1 MEAGLPR
8 EGRAGQAAPAGFREA
23 SRRAVE
29 DPALR
34 EAIRR
39 VTFNLGA
46 RRAQVTGELPH
57 FDALRE
63 QAKRLKEHTLAH
75 LDQYL
80 EQLEAAVR
88 SRGGHVHWARDA
100 EEARRCVVRICQE
113 AGARRVAKSKSMV
126 TEEVEL
132 NRALVQAGMEVVET
146 DLGEFVVQI
155 SGDRPSHLIAPII
168 HKRREDVA
176 RLFSEHLGT
185 PPDAPVPVLTAAARA
200 HLRQAFL
207 RADVGITGA
216 NFLVAE
222 TGTVVLVENEGNARM
237 VTSLPRVHVAV
248 AGVEK
253 VVPRLAD
260 LAVFLPLLVRSA
272 TGQRLSA
279 YVSLLTGPR
288 TAGELDGPEAFHL
301 VLVDNGRSRL
311 LRDPDLREALQCIR
325 CSACLNVCPV
335 YERAGGHAYGSVY
348 SGPIGA
354 VISPVLAEGRGLGD
368 LPFASSL
375 CGACLEVCP
384 LRIDI
389 PRMLVALRA
398 RAAAGPQARWEAR
411 LAKLTGWVLQH
422 PTLYRWGSRLAR
434 LVEPLVRV
442 QGRSRINWGPLEAW
456 ARSRDLPRLA
466 PHPFHRRVRR

>member
-1 MEAGLPR
+1 MTPT
-8 EGRAGQAAPAGFREA
+8 PSGFRDA
-23 SRRAVE
+23 SARAVR
-29 DPALR
+29 DPTLR

-39 VTFNLGA
+39 VTDNLTA
-46 RRAQVTGELPH
+46 RRHQVTSELPH

-63 QAKRLKEHTLAH
+63 RAKAIKEHTLAH
-75 LDQYL
+75 LDRYL
-80 EQLEAAVR
+80 EQLEQNVR
-88 SRGGHVHWARDA
+88 ARGGHVHWARTA
-100 EEARRCVVRICQE
+100 PEACAVVVDICRQ
-113 AGARRVAKSKSMV
+113 AGARLAAKSKSMV

-132 NRALVQAGMEVVET
+132 NSALLRAGIQPVET

-168 HKRREDVA
+168 HRRREDVA
-176 RLFSEHLGT
+176 ELFARHLGT

-237 VTSLPRVHVAV
+237 VTTLPRVHVAV

-253 VVPRLAD
+253 VIPRLAD

-288 TAGELDGPEAFHL
+288 GAGERDGPEAFHL
-301 VLVDNGRSRL
+301 VLVDNGRSHL
-311 LRDPDLREALQCIR
+311 LQDAELREALQCIR

-354 VISPVLAEGRGLGD
+354 VVTPALTGGKGLAD

-375 CGACLEVCP
+375 CGACREVCP
-384 LRIDI
+384 LQIDI
-389 PRMLVALRA
+389 PRMLVVLRA
-398 RAAAGPQARWEAR
+398 RAARARAGWEAHAAR
-411 LAKLTGWVLQH
+411 AAAWLLRH
-422 PTLYRWGSRLAR
+422 PSLYRGASRLAR
-434 LVEPLVRV
+434 LVYPLVARWPV
-442 QGRSRINWGPLEAW
+442 GPLRAWAQGRTIPRPSRT
-456 ARSRDLPRLA
+456 
-466 PHPFHRRVRR
+466 PFHRTVRR

>member
-1 MEAGLPR
+1 VRPTA
-8 EGRAGQAAPAGFREA
+8 AGFREA
-23 SRRAVE
+23 GARAVR
-29 DPALR
+29 DAALR

-39 VTFNLGA
+39 VTDNLTA
-46 RRAQVTGELPH
+46 RRVQVTSELPH

-63 QAKRLKEHTLAH
+63 QAKRIKEHTLAH
-75 LDQYL
+75 LDRYL
-80 EQLEAAVR
+80 EQLERQVHR
-88 SRGGHVHWARDA
+88 RGGQVHWARDA
-100 EEARRCVVRICQE
+100 EEACAHVVRICRQ
-113 AGARRVAKSKSMV
+113 AGARVVAKSKSMV

-132 NRALVQAGMEVVET
+132 NRALAAAGVEVVET

-168 HKRREDVA
+168 HRRREDVA
-176 RLFSEHLGT
+176 QLFARHLGT
-185 PPDAPVPVLTAAARA
+185 PPDADVPVLTAAARR

-207 RADVGITGA
+207 RADVGVTGA

-248 AGVEK
+248 AGIEK
-253 VVPRLAD
+253 VLPRLAD
-260 LAVFLPLLVRSA
+260 LAMFLPLLVRSA

-288 TAGELDGPEAFHL
+288 RPGELDGPEAFHL

-311 LRDPDLREALQCIR
+311 LADPELREALQCVR

-335 YERAGGHAYGSVY
+335 YERTGGHAYGSVY

-354 VISPVLAEGRGLGD
+354 VVTPGLTGGAGLMD

-375 CGACLEVCP
+375 CGACREVCP

-398 RAAAGPQARWEAR
+398 RASHTPQARWERGVVRVGAR
-411 LAKLTGWVLQH
+411 LLQS
-422 PTLYRWGSRLAR
+422 PRAYRWASAAAR
-434 LVEPLVRV
+434 VLEPLVR
-442 QGRSRINWGPLEAW
+442 WLPPGPLRRW
-456 ARSRDLPRLA
+456 TRSRDLPRLSRR
-466 PHPFHRRVRR
+466 PFHRTVSR

>member
-1 MEAGLPR
+1 VNAT
-8 EGRAGQAAPAGFREA
+8 AAGFREA
-23 SRRAVE
+23 SAHAVQ
-29 DPALR
+29 DRALR

-39 VTFNLGA
+39 VTENLGT
-46 RRAQVTGELPH
+46 RRVQVTSELPH
-57 FDALRE
+57 WEALRDR
-63 QAKRLKEHTLAH
+63 AKRIKEHALAH
-75 LDQYL
+75 LDRYL
-80 EQLEAAVR
+80 EQLEEAVR
-88 SRGGHVHWARDA
+88 ARGGQVHWARDA
-100 EEARRCVVRICQE
+100 EEACACVVRICRE

-132 NRALVQAGMEVVET
+132 NRALVAAGLEVVET

-168 HKRREDVA
+168 HRRREDVA
-176 RLFSEHLGT
+176 ELFSRHLGT
-185 PPDAPVPVLTAAARA
+185 PPDAPVPVLTAAARS

-248 AGVEK
+248 AGIEK

-279 YVSLLTGPR
+279 YVSLLNGPR
-288 TAGELDGPEAFHL
+288 GPGELDGPEVFHL
-301 VLVDNGRSRL
+301 VLVDNGRSAL
-311 LRDPDLREALQCIR
+311 LADPELREALQCIR

-335 YERAGGHAYGSVY
+335 YERTGGHAYGSVY

-354 VISPVLAEGRGLGD
+354 VLTPGLTGGVGLVD

-375 CGACLEVCP
+375 CGACREACP

-398 RAAAGPQARWEAR
+398 RAARTPQAWRERAAVRLAAWVLARPGAYRLASTAAR
-411 LAKLTGWVLQH
+411 LLQ
-422 PTLYRWGSRLAR
+422 PVVAR
-434 LVEPLVRV
+434 FPL
-442 QGRSRINWGPLEAW
+442 GPLRAW
-456 ARSRDLPRLA
+456 ARGRELPRLS
-466 PHPFHRRVRR
+466 PKPFHRRAGR

>member
-1 MEAGLPR
+1 MSPHAV
-8 EGRAGQAAPAGFREA
+8 GFREA
-23 SRRAVE
+23 SARAVL

-39 VTFNLGA
+39 VTDNLA
-46 RRAQVTGELPH
+46 VRRVQVTAELPH
-57 FDALRE
+57 FDVLRDR
-63 QAKRLKEHTLAH
+63 AKRIKEHTLAN
-75 LDQYL
+75 LDRYL
-80 EQLEAAVR
+80 EQLEAAVQA
-88 SRGGHVHWARDA
+88 RGGHVHWARDA
-100 EEARRCVVRICQE
+100 EEAAACVVRICRE

-132 NRALVQAGMEVVET
+132 NRALREAGIEPVET

-176 RLFSEHLGT
+176 ELFRRHLGT
-185 PPDAPVPVLTAAARA
+185 PADAPVPVLTAAARA

-207 RADVGITGA
+207 QAEVGITGA

-222 TGTVVLVENEGNARM
+222 TGTVVVVENEGNARM

-248 AGVEK
+248 AGIEK
-253 VVPRLAD
+253 VVPRWAD

-288 TAGELDGPEAFHL
+288 RPGERDGPDGFHL
-301 VLVDNGRSRL
+301 VLVDNGRSRML
-311 LRDPDLREALQCIR
+311 ADPELREALQCIR

-354 VISPVLAEGRGLGD
+354 VLTPALTGGRGLVD

-375 CGACLEVCP
+375 CGACRDVCP

-389 PRMLVALRA
+389 PRMLVVLRA
-398 RAAAGPQARWEAR
+398 RAGRTAAARWERRVAR
-411 LAKLTGWVLQH
+411 VAAWLLCR
-422 PTLYRWGSRLAR
+422 PRLYRWASLAAR
-434 LVEPLVRV
+434 ALEPVVRNV
-442 QGRSRINWGPLEAW
+442 PVGPLRRW
-456 ARSRDLPRLA
+456 TRARELPRLS
-466 PHPFHRRVRR
+466 PTPFHRTVPR

>member
-1 MEAGLPR
+1 MTPT
-8 EGRAGQAAPAGFREA
+8 AAAFRDRSA
-23 SRRAVE
+23 RAVQ

-39 VTFNLGA
+39 VTGHLGG
-46 RRAQVTGELPH
+46 RRAQVTAELPH
-57 FDALRE
+57 FDTLRE
-63 QAKRLKEHTLAH
+63 RAKHIKQHTLAH
-75 LDQYL
+75 LDRYL
-80 EQLEAAVR
+80 EQLEHQVR
-88 SRGGHVHWARDA
+88 ARGGHVHWARDA
-100 EEARRCVVRICQE
+100 EEAAACVVRICQQGQ
-113 AGARRVAKSKSMV
+113 AKRVAKSKSMV

-132 NRALVQAGMEVVET
+132 NRALEEAGMEVVET

-168 HKRREDVA
+168 HKRREEVA
-176 RLFSEHLGT
+176 ELFSRHLGT

-200 HLRQAFL
+200 HLRQTFL

-237 VTSLPRVHVAV
+237 VTSLPRIYVAV
-248 AGVEK
+248 AGIEK
-253 VVPRLAD
+253 VIPRLSD

-279 YVSLLTGPR
+279 YVSLLSGPR
-288 TAGELDGPEAFHL
+288 GPAEQDGPDGFHL
-301 VLVDNGRSRL
+301 VLVDNGRTGVL
-311 LRDPDLREALQCIR
+311 ADPQLREALECVR

-354 VISPVLAEGRGLGD
+354 VVTPALTGGGGLLD
-368 LPFASSL
+368 LPFASTL
-375 CGACLEVCP
+375 CGACREVCP

-389 PRMLVALRA
+389 PRMLVALRM
-398 RAAAGPQARWEAR
+398 RAQQAPQARWERGVAG
-411 LAKLTGWVLQH
+411 LAAWVLCH
-422 PTLYRWGSRLAR
+422 PTAYRWASLVAR
-434 LVEPLVRV
+434 GLQPVVRFLPIRPLR
-442 QGRSRINWGPLEAW
+442 AW
-456 ARSRDLPRLA
+456 ARGRELPRLSRR
-466 PHPFHRRVRR
+466 PFHRTVAR

>member
-1 MEAGLPR
+1 MRPTAV
-8 EGRAGQAAPAGFREA
+8 GFREA
-23 SRRAVE
+23 GARAVR
-29 DPALR
+29 DAALR

-39 VTFNLGA
+39 VTDNLTA
-46 RRAQVTGELPH
+46 RRVQVTSELPH

-63 QAKRLKEHTLAH
+63 QAKRIKEHTLAH
-75 LDQYL
+75 LDRYL
-80 EQLEAAVR
+80 EQLEREVH
-88 SRGGHVHWARDA
+88 SRGGRVHWARDA
-100 EEARRCVVRICQE
+100 EEACAHVVRICRE
-113 AGARRVAKSKSMV
+113 SGARLVAKSKSMV

-132 NRALVQAGMEVVET
+132 NRALAAAGVKVVET

-168 HKRREDVA
+168 HRRREEVA
-176 RLFSEHLGT
+176 QLFAHHLGT
-185 PPDAPVPVLTAAARA
+185 PPGADVTVLTAAARQ

-207 RADVGITGA
+207 RADVGVTGA

-248 AGVEK
+248 AGIEK
-253 VVPRLAD
+253 IIPRLVD

-288 TAGELDGPEAFHL
+288 RPGELDGPEAFHL

-311 LRDPDLREALQCIR
+311 LADPELREALQCVR

-335 YERAGGHAYGSVY
+335 YERTGGHAYGSVY

-354 VISPVLAEGRGLGD
+354 VVTPGLAGGAGLVD

-375 CGACLEVCP
+375 CGACREVCP

-398 RAAAGPQARWEAR
+398 RAARAPQARWERAVARMGAR
-411 LAKLTGWVLQH
+411 LLASPGA
-422 PTLYRWGSRLAR
+422 YRWASAAAR
-434 LVEPLVRV
+434 VLEPLVRWLPV
-442 QGRSRINWGPLEAW
+442 GPLRGW
-456 ARSRDLPRLA
+456 TRSRDLPRLS
-466 PHPFHRRVRR
+466 PRPFHRRGLR

>member
-1 MEAGLPR
+1 MRPTAV
-8 EGRAGQAAPAGFREA
+8 GFREA
-23 SRRAVE
+23 GARAVR
-29 DPALR
+29 DAALR

-39 VTFNLGA
+39 VTDNLTA
-46 RRAQVTGELPH
+46 RRVQVTSELPH

-63 QAKRLKEHTLAH
+63 QAKRIKEHTLAY
-75 LDQYL
+75 LDRYL
-80 EQLEAAVR
+80 EQLEREVH
-88 SRGGHVHWARDA
+88 SRGGRVHWARDV
-100 EEARRCVVRICQE
+100 EEACAHVVRICRE
-113 AGARRVAKSKSMV
+113 SGARLVAKSKSMV

-132 NRALVQAGMEVVET
+132 NRALAAAGVQVVET

-168 HKRREDVA
+168 HRRREDVA
-176 RLFSEHLGT
+176 QLFAHHLGT
-185 PPDAPVPVLTAAARA
+185 PPDADVTVLTAAARQ

-207 RADVGITGA
+207 RADVGVTGA

-248 AGVEK
+248 AGIEK
-253 VVPRLAD
+253 IIPRLVD

-288 TAGELDGPEAFHL
+288 RPGELDGPEAFHL

-311 LRDPDLREALQCIR
+311 LADPELREALQCVR

-335 YERAGGHAYGSVY
+335 YERTGGHAYGSVY

-354 VISPVLAEGRGLGD
+354 VVTPGLAGGAGLVD

-375 CGACLEVCP
+375 CGACREVCP

-398 RAAAGPQARWEAR
+398 RAARAPQARWERAVARMGAR
-411 LAKLTGWVLQH
+411 LLASPGA
-422 PTLYRWGSRLAR
+422 YRWASAAAR
-434 LVEPLVRV
+434 VLEPLVR
-442 QGRSRINWGPLEAW
+442 WLPLGPLRGW
-456 ARSRDLPRLA
+456 TRSRDLPRLSRR
-466 PHPFHRRVRR
+466 PFHRGLR

>member
-1 MEAGLPR
+1 MTR
-8 EGRAGQAAPAGFREA
+8 VGFRDA
-23 SRRAVE
+23 SARAVQ

-39 VTFNLGA
+39 VTVNLGL
-46 RRAQVTGELPH
+46 RRAQVTAELPH
-57 FDALRE
+57 FDVLRDR
-63 QAKRLKEHTLAH
+63 AKRIKEHTLAH
-75 LDQYL
+75 LDRYL
-80 EQLEAAVR
+80 EQLEQAVR
-88 SRGGHVHWARDA
+88 ARGGHVHWARDA
-100 EEARRCVVRICQE
+100 QEARSCVVRICRE
-113 AGARRVAKSKSMV
+113 AKAQVVAKSKSMV

-132 NRALVQAGMEVVET
+132 NRALEAAGMQVVET

-176 RLFSEHLGT
+176 ELFSQHLGT

-222 TGTVVLVENEGNARM
+222 TGTVVVVENEGNARM

-248 AGVEK
+248 AGIEK
-253 VVPRLAD
+253 VVPRLED

-279 YVSLLTGPR
+279 YVSFLNGPR
-288 TAGELDGPEAFHL
+288 GPGELDGPEAFHL

-311 LRDPDLREALQCIR
+311 LADPELREALQCLR

-354 VISPVLAEGRGLGD
+354 VITPVLAHGRGLVD

-375 CGACLEVCP
+375 CGACVEVCP
-384 LRIDI
+384 VRIDI

-398 RAAAGPQARWEAR
+398 RAASGRHARREAMVAR
-411 LAKLTGWVLQH
+411 LAAWVLRH
-422 PTLYRWGSRLAR
+422 PTVYRWASRLAR
-434 LVEPLVRV
+434 LAEPRV
-442 QGRSRINWGPLEAW
+442 HGPGRPRFAFGPLAAW
-456 ARSRDLPRLA
+456 ARGRDLPRLA
-466 PHPFHRRVRR
+466 PEPYHRRKRR